1 MHVACRRRSHSAC
14 QGRQPLGVAI
24 CAFIFTWIMLWLIN
38 KVTVVRVTEQQED
51 DLDRQLHGEAAYVY

>member
-1 MHVACRRRSHSAC
+1 
-14 QGRQPLGVAI
+14 
-24 CAFIFTWIMLWLIN
+24 MLWLIN